1 MPRLNNIDKQKLY
14 YANKN
19 DFSNYNNLT
28 DILSRPIKWN
38 LIEEQYDQII
48 KYTTALKLG
57 HTNAENIM
65 KRFTANNLK
74 HPVFQ
79 ALTELG
85 KAIKTIFLCQ
95 YLSSVN
101 LRREIHEG
109 LNVVERWNGV
119 NDFIFYGNNGKMRSN
134 NPAESELSMLC
145 LHLLQLSM
153 TLINTIMIQNI
164 LNESS
169 WIDKMTPEDK
179 RAITPLIYEHI
190 NPYGEFVLDM
200 GTRIFEDL

>member
-1 MPRLNNIDKQKLY
+1 
-14 YANKN
+14 
-19 DFSNYNNLT
+19 
-28 DILSRPIKWN
+28 
-38 LIEEQYDQII
+38 
-48 KYTTALKLG
+48 
-57 HTNAENIM
+57 M

-85 KAIKTIFLCQ
+85 KVIKTIFLCQ
-95 YLSSVN
+95 YLSSIN
-101 LRREIHEG
+101 LRKEIHEG

-119 NDFIFYGNNGKMRSN
+119 NDFIFYGNNSKLRSN

-153 TLINTIMIQNI
+153 TLINTIMIQKI
-164 LNESS
+164 LDESG
-169 WIDKMTPEDK
+169 WISKMTPEDK

-190 NPYGEFVLDM
+190 NPYGEFILDM

>member
-1 MPRLNNIDKQKLY
+1 
-14 YANKN
+14 
-19 DFSNYNNLT
+19 
-28 DILSRPIKWN
+28 
-38 LIEEQYDQII
+38 
-48 KYTTALKLG
+48 
-57 HTNAENIM
+57 M

-85 KAIKTIFLCQ
+85 KVIKTIFLCQ
-95 YLSSVN
+95 YLSSIN

-119 NDFIFYGNNGKMRSN
+119 NDFIFYGNNSKLRSN

-153 TLINTIMIQNI
+153 TLINTIMIQKI
-164 LNESS
+164 LDESD
-169 WIDKMTPEDK
+169 WISKMTPEDK

-190 NPYGEFVLDM
+190 NPYGEFILDM